1 MEKSNN
7 YNSIDLFKLI
17 MAICVVAIH
26 TNPLYSCDNKTAVS
40 IYNTVVGVANPFFF
54 LSSGFLIG
62 KKYFGGGQN
71 NYYILQHLKKLL
83 KLYPI
88 LFTASP

>member
-7 YNSIDLFKLI
+7 SYNLIDLFKLI

-26 TNPLYSCDNKTAVS
+26 TNPLYSCDNKTIVS

-54 LSSGFLIG
+54 LSIVFLIG
-62 KKYFGGGQN
+62 KKYFWGK
-71 NYYILQHLKKLL
+71 ITTMFCS
-83 KLYPI
+83 I
-88 LFTASP
+88 

>member
-1 MEKSNN
+1 MEKSNKN

-17 MAICVVAIH
+17 MAVCVIAIH
-26 TNPLYSCDNKTAVS
+26 TNPLYKCDNKIIVN

-62 KKYFGGGQN
+62 KKYFGGGA
-71 NYYILQHLKKLL
+71 K
-83 KLYPI
+83 
-88 LFTASP
+88 

>member
-26 TNPLYSCDNKTAVS
+26 TNPLCIVD
-40 IYNTVVGVANPFFF
+40 
-54 LSSGFLIG
+54 IG
-62 KKYFGGGQN
+62 SDCYDFDKR
-71 NYYILQHLKKLL
+71 IC
-83 KLYPI
+83 
-88 LFTASP
+88 